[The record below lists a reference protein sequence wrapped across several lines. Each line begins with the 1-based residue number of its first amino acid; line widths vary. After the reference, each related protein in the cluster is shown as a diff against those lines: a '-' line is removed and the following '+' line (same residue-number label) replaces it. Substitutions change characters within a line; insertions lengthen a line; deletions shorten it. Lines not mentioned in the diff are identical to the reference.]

1 MLQKQGMP
9 MFASQTSHTSNWG
22 SLVVLQIPA
31 RQWPRY
37 LARKIVVWWS
47 SASLRLLVS
56 ILRQTPSIAFN
67 MIQPTVDALCLSGL
81 HHIVR
86 CNCRWSNQE
95 CYLNTNT
102 TPDSCLSR
110 VVLTK
115 MDQLPLLK
123 LKDGFLLVLDV
134 LASRIKFSTLLL
146 TFHIETTWSH
156 QLPLAEGL
164 PQKHVSKSCV
174 TILASG
180 KDACQK
186 NAHQG
191 SIRTTCFRRAM
202 PFEKAHLQNLSEFWL
217 REFCVCNN
225 AWSFGPGKCNLGP
238 PQGHLRERKLSTLKF
253 CTLRKRLQTYIML
266 LAISE
271 IGESAIWFLLFWKHQ
286 VNLNSKKSAIYE
298 SNTRPRNLAMAPW
311 WKVPSALC
319 EQHHRFC
326 CWSL

>member
-31 RQWPRY
+31 GQWPRY

-123 LKDGFLLVLDV
+123 LKEWI
-134 LASRIKFSTLLL
+134 LAGPWCPGESYKFQYSSPYISLKSST
-146 TFHIETTWSH
+146 S
-156 QLPLAEGL
+156 LAERL
-164 PQKHVSKSCV
+164 PQKHISKSCI
-174 TILASG
+174 TISWQVARMHA
-180 KDACQK
+180 K
-186 NAHQG
+186 
-191 SIRTTCFRRAM
+191 RM
-202 PFEKAHLQNLSEFWL
+202 P
-217 REFCVCNN
+217 
-225 AWSFGPGKCNLGP
+225 
-238 PQGHLRERKLSTLKF
+238 
-253 CTLRKRLQTYIML
+253 
-266 LAISE
+266 
-271 IGESAIWFLLFWKHQ
+271 
-286 VNLNSKKSAIYE
+286 
-298 SNTRPRNLAMAPW
+298 TRDR
-311 WKVPSALC
+311 
-319 EQHHRFC
+319 
-326 CWSL
+326 